1 MAPFDVNKSIPHY
14 PYISVSGP
22 VGMYDIAWAVISHRS
37 MLVNYGNVNLEYKI
51 SLEYKIF

>member
-22 VGMYDIAWAVISHRS
+22 MGMYDIAWAVISHRS

-51 SLEYKIF
+51 SLEYKIL